1 MFQSKPSPFT
11 TPPNPPTIKE
21 EEKKEEVTNN
31 VAVDKEEAVSVHYQ
45 EVTIVE
51 VLKRIHEEVE
61 LIVKKANHLKDIL
74 S

>member
-31 VAVDKEEAVSVHYQ
+31 VAVDKEETVSVHYQ

-51 VLKRIHEEVE
+51 VLERIHEKVG
-61 LIVKKANHLKDIL
+61 LIVKEANHLKDIL